1 VFTVRPWRPWSERG
15 LGTRQIFFVKHFLCH
30 TRVVLS
36 YRVALCLRLLYKP
49 AHKTVSTQKQ
59 TALGARCSQ
68 RHEHPVAR
76 RSLRLSGQGSA
87 GTVITTIPAT
97 TSSLSSK
104 IFGAR
109 RSTVTGLTG
118 DSFDEVSNPLPLQ
131 LGAESP
137 HTAATSSSTTLSNGA
152 LELHGP
158 RDFLLWRDRGV
169 MPRAEPQGPGS

>member
-1 VFTVRPWRPWSERG
+1 MKRKKLRFESSKLKST
-15 LGTRQIFFVKHFLCH
+15 
-30 TRVVLS
+30 
-36 YRVALCLRLLYKP
+36 LCLRLLYKQ
-49 AHKTVSTQKQ
+49 AHKTVPTPKK
-59 TALGARCSQ
+59 TALGTRCSQ

-97 TSSLSSK
+97 TSSLSLK

-137 HTAATSSSTTLSNGA
+137 HTAATSSSTTLSNGV

-158 RDFLLWRDRGV
+158 RDFLLWEG
-169 MPRAEPQGPGS
+169 PQGHATSRASRSRKLKE